1 MSKLS
6 TKLADIDNKWLHY
19 LEKHGVKT
27 KTHWWQNSLDCSKP
41 QFLPHAKKF
50 WTTLSKDEKQ
60 CIKVDNEHAQRDLFY
75 YLSIPHPSFRKA
87 FYSYQKQITE
97 TKA

>member
-6 TKLADIDNKWLHY
+6 TKLADIDKKWLHY
-19 LEKHGVKT
+19 LEKHGVKI

-41 QFLPHAKKF
+41 QFIPHAKTF
-50 WTTLSKDEKQ
+50 WATLSKDEKQ

-75 YLSIPHPSFRKA
+75 YLSIPHPSFRKC
-87 FYSYQKQITE
+87 FYSYRKQITE